1 MDVTN
6 RDLLSLILV
15 ILLLIIRQSSINIT
29 VQQFFARRHR
39 RRRIGG
45 HLKTLQAIS
54 CTSYILLYDWSS
66 RLREQITEFFSSGTV
81 MGSSFV
87 LLDVSMEITLR
98 EFRSGESGYAQK
110 LPCPWAMGKGASVT
124 TTNTCGVN
132 VMGNSIVL
140 LTYSSSDG

>member
-1 MDVTN
+1 M
-6 RDLLSLILV
+6 SV
-15 ILLLIIRQSSINIT
+15 ILLPVTRQSSINIT

-81 MGSSFV
+81 MESSFV
-87 LLDVSMEITLR
+87 LFDVSMEITLW
-98 EFRSGESGYAQK
+98 ELRSGESG
-110 LPCPWAMGKGASVT
+110 
-124 TTNTCGVN
+124 
-132 VMGNSIVL
+132 
-140 LTYSSSDG
+140 

>member
-1 MDVTN
+1 M
-6 RDLLSLILV
+6 SV
-15 ILLLIIRQSSINIT
+15 ILLPVTRQSSINIT

-87 LLDVSMEITLR
+87 LLDVSMEITLW
-98 EFRSGESGYAQK
+98 EFRSGESGYTQK

-124 TTNTCGVN
+124 TINTCGVN

>member
-1 MDVTN
+1 M
-6 RDLLSLILV
+6 SV
-15 ILLLIIRQSSINIT
+15 ILLPVTRQSSINIT

-54 CTSYILLYDWSS
+54 CTSYILLYDCSS

-87 LLDVSMEITLR
+87 LLDVSMEITLW
-98 EFRSGESGYAQK
+98 EFRSGESGYTQK

-124 TTNTCGVN
+124 TTNTFGVN

>member
-1 MDVTN
+1 M
-6 RDLLSLILV
+6 SV
-15 ILLLIIRQSSINIT
+15 ILLPVTRQSSINIT

-87 LLDVSMEITLR
+87 LLDVSMEITLW
-98 EFRSGESGYAQK
+98 EFRSGESGYTQK
-110 LPCPWAMGKGASVT
+110 LPCPWAMSKGASVT